1 MNGFQIVSV
10 SIAALFCAIVVVGL
24 ARRRVALGS
33 ALFWLTVWVAA
44 AVAILNPEWTRV
56 VAEALGIARGAD
68 LVFYC
73 AILAMFIGFFL
84 VYAKLRRIDQTMTR
98 IVRAVAIDDAERRD
112 QPAAGTAAR
121 SSSRS
126 TGSSDGVSAPK

>member
-84 VYAKLRRIDQTMTR
+84 VYAKLRRIDHALTE
-98 IVRAVAIDDAERRD
+98 VARALAIERATPDDDR
-112 QPAAGTAAR
+112 
-121 SSSRS
+121 
-126 TGSSDGVSAPK
+126 